1 MQPIKSINIPQPCH
15 EDWLQMTPVAK
26 GRNCQS
32 CCKTVMDFTLMSSQ
46 EIISYFASHKD
57 VCGKIAKSQLAAVN
71 YQLELQSQ
79 NYFSWKRIIAAVWFS
94 TLLSIGANAQSKTH
108 KPGPSSNISP
118 KSNSRAD
125 TTKVTLEARS
135 TRKLETTPNLIGD
148 AALSDTMHQPFPETS
163 TVLGGMVAGVKI
175 EPVPVPERWWDELFR
190 IF

>member
-1 MQPIKSINIPQPCH
+1 MQRIKRISIPEPCH
-15 EDWLQMTPVAK
+15 EDWQQMPRVAQ
-26 GRNCQS
+26 GRHCQS
-32 CCKTVMDFTLMSSQ
+32 CCKTVIDFTAMSSQ

-79 NYFSWKRIIAAVWFS
+79 SHFSWKGAIAAVWFS
-94 TLLSIGANAQSKTH
+94 ALLPVGANAQSKTH

-118 KSNSRAD
+118 KSYSRAD

-148 AALSDTMHQPFPETS
+148 AALSDTMHQPFLETS